1 MKTKLLTLILLL
13 CTALALTAAFCACET
28 KSDSDKDSDET
39 TSAVAESTAESTVES
54 AEETTEAAINGYKVT
69 VVNQN
74 NEPVADVYVQM
85 CVGESCMLPMPT
97 DANGVIIFE
106 YDEND
111 YTVKATDYSGTYV
124 PEQAEYTFAD
134 GSKELVIKMKPAN

>member
-13 CTALALTAAFCACET
+13 CTVLALTVAFCACET
-28 KSDSDKDSDET
+28 ESDNDEDNSSET
-39 TSAVAESTAESTVES
+39 TTEATAESTTETV
-54 AEETTEAAINGYKVT
+54 EETTEAAVNGYKVT

-85 CVGESCMLPMPT
+85 CVGETCMLPMPT
-97 DANGVIIFE
+97 DANGVIVFE
-106 YDEND
+106 YDENA
-111 YTVKATDYSGTYV
+111 YTVKVTDYSGTYV
-124 PEQAEYTFAD
+124 SEQAEYTFAD